1 MELFISL
8 QAPNHHHP
16 GMAVAQGSVPE
27 LVLWNI
33 CIDDLDE
40 GIECTLS
47 KCAGDNKLGGS
58 VDLPEGGEGLQM
70 DLDRISGLRP
80 MR

>member
-1 MELFISL
+1 MELHLAGNWSQVLFPRGQYWGWFIYL
-8 QAPNHHHP
+8 CNT
-16 GMAVAQGSVPE
+16 V
-27 LVLWNI
+27 
-33 CIDDLDE
+33 IDDLDE